1 MVFLSY
7 PDPCPVLQIL
17 PPTVSSPLLHPHTAT
32 PRVLTLDSLACMAA
46 GPLLTSLPQSTLPF
60 SPCFLLS
67 HRSLSVHT
75 ATSGK
80 GCAQLSCA
88 LGPLAETSFLL
99 TPCSGH
105 THRVGHLPLPSIQ
118 HAPPFPSPPFY
129 MSAWE
134 ICQILTVPD
143 LWKHVSLGNH

>member
-1 MVFLSY
+1 MWRQQAVLMVFLSY
-7 PDPCPVLQIL
+7 PDPCPLLQIL

-75 ATSGK
+75 ATFWK
-80 GCAQLSCA
+80 GVCTAVLCFRA
-88 LGPLAETSFLL
+88 ARRDL
-99 TPCSGH
+99 
-105 THRVGHLPLPSIQ
+105 LPSDTMFWAHTQSRSFSFAQ
-118 HAPPFPSPPFY
+118 HTACSSFPISTLLY
-129 MSAWE
+129 VCMG
-134 ICQILTVPD
+134 D
-143 LWKHVSLGNH
+143 LPNPYCS

>member
-67 HRSLSVHT
+67 HRSLSVHPATFWKGVCT
-75 ATSGK
+75 AVLCFRAARRDLLPSDTMFWAHTESVIFLCPAYSTFLLSHLHPFICLHGRSAKSLLFLTSGN
-80 GCAQLSCA
+80 
-88 LGPLAETSFLL
+88 
-99 TPCSGH
+99 
-105 THRVGHLPLPSIQ
+105 
-118 HAPPFPSPPFY
+118 
-129 MSAWE
+129 MS
-134 ICQILTVPD
+134 L
-143 LWKHVSLGNH
+143 